1 MSTNTNQIACPNCGQ
16 EIDVQDILVHQIS
29 DKIKLQYE
37 HERAEDQKKL
47 DDARVALIQEQ
58 DSLAKQKRKQEQAV
72 AEQVADALKEQE
84 KAIEKQL
91 KAKLTKE
98 QSEAMAALNEE
109 LEEKS
114 KQVQE
119 LNKSKSEVERLKREK
134 NELEDKY
141 KAQSQEEISKVIEI
155 EKNKIQK
162 SENEKHEL
170 EKKDLLKQIDDQK
183 KLADEMRRKQEQGS
197 MREQGEVQ
205 ELAIEEWLSAQF
217 PLDTI
222 EEIKTGVRGADT
234 LQTVHTR
241 TQQNCGTIYYE
252 SKRTLAF
259 SDAWI
264 DKFKRDI
271 QEKNAT
277 IGILVTQAMPAG
289 MNRLG
294 KKDGIW
300 ICSYEEFKGLAIALR
315 ESLIAISTALVS
327 QENKGDKMAMLY
339 DYLTSNEFRM
349 QIESIVEGFTQMK
362 TDLESEKRSMQ
373 SIWKKRDKQIDKVLH
388 NTTAMYGGIKGIAG
402 NAIQSVPLLEL
413 PDGEEDTNATN

>member
-1 MSTNTNQIACPNCGQ
+1 MNTNTNQIACPNCGQ

-402 NAIQSVPLLEL
+402 NAIQDVPLLEL
-413 PDGEEDTNATN
+413 PAGDEEVEE

>member
-1 MSTNTNQIACPNCGQ
+1 MSTHTNQIACPNCGQ

>member
-1 MSTNTNQIACPNCGQ
+1 MNTNTNQIACPNCGQ